1 VLTAQHLVESA
12 GIAIELADKILAI
25 CGENQIT
32 FAEGAVDLT
41 MTKRDIAAIL
51 DASINEIAAASAPK
65 KDDILDAILSSR
77 YANLHSLLRDHVSEE
92 TYLGIVRNQILVD
105 VQGEDVS
112 YTRYATLAESI
123 HS

>member
-12 GIAIELADKILAI
+12 GIAMELANKILAI
-25 CGENQIT
+25 CEEKQIT
-32 FAEGAVDLT
+32 SADGAVDLT

-51 DASINEIAAASAPK
+51 DTSINETAVSGLK
-65 KDDILDAILSSR
+65 EDVILDAILSSR
-77 YANLHSLLRDHVSEE
+77 YANLHSLLINHVSEE

-112 YTRYATLAESI
+112 FTRYTTLAEYI

>member
-12 GIAIELADKILAI
+12 GIAMELADKILAI
-25 CGENQIT
+25 CEENHIT
-32 FAEGAVDLT
+32 FADGAVDLT

-51 DASINEIAAASAPK
+51 NANINEIAVSGPK
-65 KDDILDAILSSR
+65 KDVILDAILSSR
-77 YANLHSLLRDHVSEE
+77 YANLRSLLRNHVSEE

-112 YTRYATLAESI
+112 FTRYTTLADSI